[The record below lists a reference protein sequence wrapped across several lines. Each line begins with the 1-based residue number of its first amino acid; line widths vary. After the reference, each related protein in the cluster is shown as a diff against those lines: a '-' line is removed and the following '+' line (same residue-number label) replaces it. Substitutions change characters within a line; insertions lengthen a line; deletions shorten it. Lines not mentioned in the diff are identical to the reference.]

1 MIFPPL
7 PKSIMGLA
15 GPIRIDRP
23 LVVDAKNPKNIGLW
37 LGDERRILVC
47 ATLNREV
54 AWQVLLHELN
64 HAALSEAGV
73 SPMSYQKEESVVE
86 ACASGFLHV
95 LRHILKEKTLG

>member
-7 PKSIMGLA
+7 PKSIQGLA

-23 LVVDAKNPKNIGLW
+23 LVVDPKNPKNIGLW

-47 ATLNREV
+47 STLNREV

-64 HAALSEAGV
+64 HAALSEAGCH
-73 SPMSYQKEESVVE
+73 PMSYTREESVVE
-86 ACASGFLHV
+86 ACASGFMHV
-95 LRHILKEKTLG
+95 LRHILKEKLSG